1 MNKQLITTNLQT
13 LLAAVEAQPEQNFN
27 LTRYKDEDSACGT
40 LFCTA
45 GLAATLPT
53 FQEQGLSL
61 VEVDSFS
68 RRKRY
73 MVLVNGYDVD
83 ETYDTDAI
91 FGSDAWSNL
100 FATFGHGCRD
110 DGFIT
115 KDENGDSIQTH
126 KELAILRIKAQ
137 LAAVEAA

>member
-1 MNKQLITTNLQT
+1 MNKQLIITNLQT

-61 VEVDSFS
+61 VEIDSYS
-68 RRKRY
+68 RVKHY
-73 MVLVNGYDVD
+73 MVFVNGDEVDDTEETDKIFGPDAWWNLFPTFRNGYRDVEFVTYDV
-83 ETYDTDAI
+83 
-91 FGSDAWSNL
+91 
-100 FATFGHGCRD
+100 
-110 DGFIT
+110 
-115 KDENGDSIQTH
+115 NGDSIQTH
-126 KELAILRIKAQ
+126 KELAIFRIKAQ